1 MKRIGAITIGQS
13 PRVDVVPEMQQILG
27 PDVEIVQAGVLDGLS
42 PEEIAALAPAGNGD
56 SEIRRLR
63 GSPVLVSRLRDGSWV
78 SMEEEKI
85 LPLVQKKIEQLENAD
100 VRFIL
105 MLCTGK
111 FPENF
116 VCRVP
121 LIFPQKLLYSLVPQ
135 LAGRIGILTPEA
147 SQLAD
152 SRRQWG
158 AVAQQVTVCCAN
170 PYAGAAGLAAA
181 AEQFVKD
188 GAEICVLD
196 CFGYTAQMKTR
207 LEELTG
213 LPAILPRTLAARIA
227 GELLA

>member
-121 LIFPQKLLYSLVPQ
+121 Q

-170 PYAGAAGLAAA
+170 PYAGAAGLTAA